1 LPFIGRKRCDLGTK
15 HTDVCVVG
23 LWHLGCVY
31 AACLAKL
38 GYRVTGIDEDET
50 VVSSLRKGRAPL
62 YEPGL
67 DDLISEEIAAGNMKF
82 ESDVKTGVR
91 EARFVIIAFDTPLDE
106 HDRVD
111 PSVVWETAKRLK
123 SVIGQSTV
131 VVSCQVP
138 VGTCEE
144 IEKTIW
150 DVGSS
155 PSLAY
160 VPENLRLGQA
170 IDRFMHPDMI
180 VIGANDATVL
190 ARVRGLFSPIRT
202 KIIEMNL
209 RSAEMTKH
217 AINCFLATS
226 ISYANEIGN
235 ICDLVGADGLR
246 VADALRSDSR
256 IGSKALVRPG
266 LGFAGG
272 TLARD
277 LRILQEVGEEYH
289 YETTLIDGVLQ
300 VNERQN
306 ASIVERLERAVG
318 NMVGKRICIFGL
330 TYKAG
335 TSTLRRSAAL
345 EIIGRLT
352 SKGASVHVYDPRVS
366 KAEVPDLLL
375 FDDPY
380 LACKGADAI
389 VIVNDLADFANL
401 DFKKIKSAM
410 KSPFIFDTQNL
421 LDPTL
426 VADKGI
432 RYMGLGRG
440 TKF

>member
-1 LPFIGRKRCDLGTK
+1 LRTEQVG
-15 HTDVCVVG
+15 VCVVG

-38 GYRVTGIDEDET
+38 GYKVIGIDENST
-50 VVSSLRKGRAPL
+50 VISNLREGRAPL

-67 DDLISEEIAAGNMKF
+67 DDLISEEITEGSLRF
-82 ESDVKTGVR
+82 ESDIKTGVK
-91 EARFVIIAFDTPLDE
+91 EARFVIIAHDTPVDE
-106 HDRVD
+106 HDKVD
-111 PSVVWETAKRLK
+111 LSIVLGTAKRLK
-123 SVIGQSTV
+123 GLTGQRTVI
-131 VVSCQVP
+131 VSSQVP
-138 VGTCEE
+138 VGTCEK
-144 IEKTIW
+144 IEKTMW
-150 DVGSS
+150 DVSSS

-160 VPENLRLGQA
+160 VPENLKLGQA
-170 IDRFMHPDMI
+170 IDRFMRPDMI

-190 ARVRGLFSPIRT
+190 TRVRGLFSPIRT

-256 IGSKALVRPG
+256 IGPKALVRPG

-277 LRILQEVGEEYH
+277 LRIMQEVGEKYH

-318 NMVGKRICIFGL
+318 NMGGKRICIFGL

-389 VIVNDLADFANL
+389 VIVNDLPDFANL

>member
-1 LPFIGRKRCDLGTK
+1 MSVIEKKRYDFRTEHVG
-15 HTDVCVVG
+15 VCVIG

-38 GYRVTGIDEDET
+38 GYRVTGMDENET

-62 YEPGL
+62 FEPGL
-67 DDLISEEIAAGNMKF
+67 DELISEQIAAGNLRF
-82 ESDVKTGVR
+82 ESDIKTGVG
-91 EARFVIIAFDTPLDE
+91 EARFVIIAFDTPVDE
-106 HDRVD
+106 HDKVD
-111 PSVVWETAKRLK
+111 LSIVLGTAKRLK
-123 SVIGQSTV
+123 NVIGQSTV
-131 VVSCQVP
+131 VVSSQVP
-138 VGTCEE
+138 VGTCEV

-150 DVGSS
+150 DVGCP

-190 ARVRGLFSPIRT
+190 ARVQELFSPIRT

-235 ICDLVGADGLR
+235 MCDLVGADGLR

-256 IGSKALVRPG
+256 IGPKALVRPG

-277 LRILQEVGEEYH
+277 LRILQEVGEKYH

-306 ASIVERLERAVG
+306 ASIVERLQRAVG
-318 NMVGKRICIFGL
+318 NIGGKRICIFGL

-345 EIIGRLT
+345 EIIGRLR
-352 SKGASVHVYDPRVS
+352 SEGASVHVYDTRISRSEVS
-366 KAEVPDLLL
+366 DLIL
-375 FDDPY
+375 FDNPY
-380 LACKGADAI
+380 LACEGADAI
-389 VIVNDLADFANL
+389 VIVNDLPEFANL

-410 KSPFIFDTQNL
+410 KSPLIFDTQNL
-421 LDPTL
+421 LDPTV

-440 TKF
+440 AKF

>member
-1 LPFIGRKRCDLGTK
+1 MRTEQVG
-15 HTDVCVVG
+15 VCVVG

-38 GYRVTGIDEDET
+38 GYKVIGIDENST
-50 VVSSLRKGRAPL
+50 VISNLREGRAPL

-67 DDLISEEIAAGNMKF
+67 DDLISEEITEGSLRF
-82 ESDVKTGVR
+82 ESDIKTGVK
-91 EARFVIIAFDTPLDE
+91 EARFVIIAHDTPVDE
-106 HDRVD
+106 HDKVD
-111 PSVVWETAKRLK
+111 LSIVLGTAKRLK
-123 SVIGQSTV
+123 GLTGQRTVI
-131 VVSCQVP
+131 VSSQVP
-138 VGTCEE
+138 VGTCEK
-144 IEKTIW
+144 IEKTMW
-150 DVGSS
+150 DVSSS

-160 VPENLRLGQA
+160 VPENLKLGQA

-246 VADALRSDSR
+246 VAEALRSDSR
-256 IGSKALVRPG
+256 IGPKALVRPG

-277 LRILQEVGEEYH
+277 LRIMQEVGEEYH

-318 NMVGKRICIFGL
+318 NMGGKRICIFGL

-335 TSTLRRSAAL
+335 TSTLRRSTAL

-352 SKGASVHVYDPRVS
+352 SKGASVHVYDPRVP
-366 KAEVPDLLL
+366 KTEVPDLLL

-389 VIVNDLADFANL
+389 VIVNDLPDFANL
-401 DFKKIKSAM
+401 DFEKIKSAM

-421 LDPTL
+421 LNPTL

>member
-1 LPFIGRKRCDLGTK
+1 
-15 HTDVCVVG
+15 
-23 LWHLGCVY
+23 
-31 AACLAKL
+31 
-38 GYRVTGIDEDET
+38 
-50 VVSSLRKGRAPL
+50 
-62 YEPGL
+62 
-67 DDLISEEIAAGNMKF
+67 
-82 ESDVKTGVR
+82 
-91 EARFVIIAFDTPLDE
+91 
-106 HDRVD
+106 
-111 PSVVWETAKRLK
+111 
-123 SVIGQSTV
+123 
-131 VVSCQVP
+131 
-138 VGTCEE
+138 
-144 IEKTIW
+144 
-150 DVGSS
+150 
-155 PSLAY
+155 
-160 VPENLRLGQA
+160 
-170 IDRFMHPDMI
+170 MI

>member
-1 LPFIGRKRCDLGTK
+1 MRTEQVG
-15 HTDVCVVG
+15 VCVVG

-38 GYRVTGIDEDET
+38 GYKVIGIDENST
-50 VVSSLRKGRAPL
+50 VISNLREGRAPL

-67 DDLISEEIAAGNMKF
+67 DDLISEEITEGSLRF
-82 ESDVKTGVR
+82 ESDIKTGVK
-91 EARFVIIAFDTPLDE
+91 EARFVIIAHDTPVDE
-106 HDRVD
+106 HDKVD
-111 PSVVWETAKRLK
+111 LSIVLGTAKRLK
-123 SVIGQSTV
+123 GLTGQRTVI
-131 VVSCQVP
+131 VSSQVP
-138 VGTCEE
+138 VGTCEK
-144 IEKTIW
+144 IEKTMW
-150 DVGSS
+150 DVSSS

-160 VPENLRLGQA
+160 VPENLKLGQA
-170 IDRFMHPDMI
+170 IDRFMRPDMI

-190 ARVRGLFSPIRT
+190 TRVRGLFSPIRT

-256 IGSKALVRPG
+256 IGPKALVRPG

-277 LRILQEVGEEYH
+277 LRIMQEVGEKYH

-318 NMVGKRICIFGL
+318 NMGGKRICIFGL

-389 VIVNDLADFANL
+389 VIVNDLPDFANL

>member
-1 LPFIGRKRCDLGTK
+1 
-15 HTDVCVVG
+15 
-23 LWHLGCVY
+23 
-31 AACLAKL
+31 L
-38 GYRVTGIDEDET
+38 GYKVIGIDENST
-50 VVSSLRKGRAPL
+50 VISNLREGRAPL

-67 DDLISEEIAAGNMKF
+67 DDLISEEITEGSLRF
-82 ESDVKTGVR
+82 ESDIKTGVK
-91 EARFVIIAFDTPLDE
+91 EARFVIIAHDTPVDE
-106 HDRVD
+106 HDKVD
-111 PSVVWETAKRLK
+111 LSIVLGTAKRLK
-123 SVIGQSTV
+123 GLTGQRTVI
-131 VVSCQVP
+131 VSSQVP
-138 VGTCEE
+138 VGTCEK
-144 IEKTIW
+144 IEKTMW
-150 DVGSS
+150 DVSSS

-160 VPENLRLGQA
+160 VPENLKLGQA

-256 IGSKALVRPG
+256 IGQKALVRPG

-277 LRILQEVGEEYH
+277 LRIMQEVGEKYH

-318 NMVGKRICIFGL
+318 NMGGKRICIFGL

-366 KAEVPDLLL
+366 KMEVPDLLL

-389 VIVNDLADFANL
+389 VIVNDLPDFANL